1 LQSFFSFK
9 PLVIYYIDLFNQSF
23 KVVFIF
29 ESPILIK
36 FYSIYVMIL
45 ISCIINYIIIHIVD
59 QIMSPLVA
67 TITNIV
73 IHYTYTHNRTL
84 IIDMYEQGT
93 PI

>member
-1 LQSFFSFK
+1 
-9 PLVIYYIDLFNQSF
+9 
-23 KVVFIF
+23 
-29 ESPILIK
+29 
-36 FYSIYVMIL
+36 MIL

-73 IHYTYTHNRTL
+73 IHFTYTHNRTL